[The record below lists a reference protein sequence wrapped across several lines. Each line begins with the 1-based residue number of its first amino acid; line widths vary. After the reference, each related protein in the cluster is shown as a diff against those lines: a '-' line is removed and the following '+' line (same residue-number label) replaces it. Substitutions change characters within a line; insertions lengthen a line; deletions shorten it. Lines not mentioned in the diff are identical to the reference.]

1 MLQKRAPVRRERGQ
15 VLILA
20 ALGMAVFLA
29 FVAMTIDVGIAYHE
43 RRNLQN
49 AADSAALAAAKVLAS
64 SGDAAAARAEAAGY
78 LSDYGYNSGYSINIP
93 PTSGP
98 AAGDASYVEVIVN
111 GSTPPL
117 FRAPIGG
124 SVWNLNGR
132 AVAGAN
138 PLAVPAYNFVSL
150 RDDCKNHT
158 LLINA
163 GGNLVVEGS
172 IYTNSCSLDHA
183 GDPNKCASGD
193 GFDVFGGG
201 SIQADAIYVVGGWEV
216 DGGSCNPTSWVS
228 PDPLIH
234 QPVYPDPYASL
245 AGPDPSTLPVRKG
258 SPTAPSKLVISSGTT
273 TLNPGVYWGGI
284 QIKNSA
290 VVNLNPGIY
299 YIGGGGF
306 EVKDSARL
314 NAPDVMIYNSNAPQG
329 GQNGAYK
336 PIKLSTSGSVTLGAQ
351 ESGSFAGMVIFQD
364 RNNPQDITLNPGNG
378 INGLQGTLYAPHD
391 DATVIVTASGTA
403 NMQIMAGEIRID
415 GANATFYFDP
425 EGLFSTG
432 VKLTE

>member
-1 MLQKRAPVRRERGQ
+1 MLHKRAPMTRERGQ
-15 VLILA
+15 ALILA

-29 FVAMTIDVGIAYHE
+29 FVAMAIDVGIAYQE

-49 AADSAALAAAKVLAS
+49 AADSAALAGAKVLAT
-64 SGDAAAARAEAAGY
+64 SGDAAAARAEAAKY
-78 LSDYGYNSGYSINIP
+78 LSDYGYNSGYSVNIP

-98 AAGDASYVEVIVN
+98 AAGDANYVEVIVN

-124 SVWNLNGR
+124 TVWNLNGR

-150 RDDCKNHT
+150 RDDCKKHT
-158 LLINA
+158 LLIKA

-172 IYTNSCSLDHA
+172 IYTNSCSFDHA
-183 GDPNKCASGD
+183 DDPQKCAEGD
-193 GFDVFGGG
+193 AFDVFGGG

-228 PDPLIH
+228 PVPLTH

-245 AGPDPSTLPVRKG
+245 AGPDPNTLPVRNG
-258 SPTAPSKLVISSGTT
+258 TPTAPSKLVISSGTV

-284 QIKNSA
+284 QVKNSA
-290 VVNLNPGIY
+290 VANLNPGIY

-306 EVKDSARL
+306 EVRDSARL
-314 NAPDVMIYNSNAPQG
+314 NAPDVMIYNTNAPQG
-329 GQNGAYK
+329 GRNGKYGA
-336 PIKLSTSGSVTLGAQ
+336 IKLSTSGSVTLGAQ
-351 ESGSFAGMVIFQD
+351 ESGLFAGMVIFQD
-364 RNNPQDITLNPGNG
+364 RNNGQDITLDPGNG
-378 INGLQGTLYAPHD
+378 IDGLQGTLYAPHD

-415 GANATFYFDP
+415 GADATFYFDP
-425 EGLFSTG
+425 QGLFTTG
-432 VKLTE
+432 VRLAE